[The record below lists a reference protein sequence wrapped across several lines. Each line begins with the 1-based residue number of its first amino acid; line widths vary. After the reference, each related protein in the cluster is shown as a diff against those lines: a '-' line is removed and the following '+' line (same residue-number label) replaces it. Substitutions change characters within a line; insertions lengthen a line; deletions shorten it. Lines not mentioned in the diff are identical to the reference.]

1 MLKYG
6 PLLYDMD
13 FDKSIN
19 EKLYKL
25 EVETNDA
32 DQAIAE
38 TADATNI
45 TSEITSELNDIVS
58 LSRDLYNT
66 FASYTIRP
74 ALQDSIPS
82 TSRLTS
88 KMDKTSSLIDGSDF
102 NVFNPSNIQKIEA
115 YLGEMEQV
123 FEAISEMNLDLPV
136 GRVSPFFQ
144 QINEIR
150 GQVLN
155 NFSALINVTRSK
167 IMSRRQTIEVI
178 GNGMC
183 GSGYGSGMYGGSMF
197 DRFGFVKIDKYQPR
211 RFL

>member
-6 PLLYDMD
+6 PLLYDVN
-13 FDKSIN
+13 FDKKIN
-19 EKLYKL
+19 EKLYKS
-25 EVETNDA
+25 EIEAND
-32 DQAIAE
+32 DDRAIAE
-38 TADATNI
+38 TFDAANE
-45 TSEITSELNDIVS
+45 TSAITSELNDIVS

-82 TSRLTS
+82 TSRLVS
-88 KMDKTSSLIDGSDF
+88 KMDKTSSLIDGMDF
-102 NVFNPSNIQKIEA
+102 NTFNPSNIQKIEA

-123 FEAISEMNLDLPV
+123 FEAIEGMNLDLPA
-136 GRVSPFFQ
+136 GRVSPFFRQ
-144 QINEIR
+144 VHEIR

-178 GNGMC
+178 GTGYGRGMC
-183 GSGYGSGMYGGSMF
+183 PMY
-197 DRFGFVKIDKYQPR
+197 DRFGLMDIGRFQPR